1 MHEVRVRDCGG
12 FGLRILVRSLR
23 QQTRETSQLWGF
35 HHFGYGLWFFLLG
48 SYPTPHVRILV
59 IEWIRLSIV

>member
-1 MHEVRVRDCGG
+1 MG
-12 FGLRILVRSLR
+12 FG
-23 QQTRETSQLWGF
+23 
-35 HHFGYGLWFFLLG
+35 FFLLG